1 MQQYTIRIPGARTLD
16 GHLTGRV
23 LGDLMHALAHGS
35 AGSLLLRAE
44 GRSKSRDDRLPEW
57 VERGTSFALVKQLEG
72 EDAGVVLLAPS
83 LRDAIPERFE
93 QADLFGTIDP
103 SQSSLALL
111 ASSLEEASVGNA
123 DSEAFDAD
131 LLGIFKRDL
140 TRLFRRNHVEEL
152 TIQNGVTGAPI
163 RRFDMGTLKTVDSL
177 RERTPRPRRVR
188 VAGRLDEARYSR
200 CAFVLAVD
208 DGSRVRGVLVE
219 SRPEQL
225 KPYFGEMVVVEG
237 VAQFR
242 PSGRLLRIDVDQ
254 LAPASNADLSIFSN
268 EPVPMEAR
276 VNARDVRRSQ
286 KGSTGVAA
294 LFGQWPGTE
303 SDETIDS
310 LVREVS

>member
-44 GRSKSRDDRLPEW
+44 GRSRSREDRLPDW
-57 VERGTSFALVKQLEG
+57 VERGTSFALLSQLEG
-72 EDAGVVLLAPS
+72 EKPGVVLLAPS
-83 LRDAIPERFE
+83 LREAIPERFE
-93 QADLFGTIDP
+93 QAELFGTIDP
-103 SQSSLALL
+103 GQSSLAML
-111 ASSLEEASVGNA
+111 AASLDEASAGNA
-123 DSEAFDAD
+123 DSDAFDAD
-131 LLGIFKRDL
+131 LLGVFKRDL

-152 TIQNGVTGAPI
+152 TIQNGVIGAPV
-163 RRFDMGTLKTVDSL
+163 RRFDLETLRTVDSL
-177 RERTPRPRRVR
+177 RQRTPLPRRVR

-219 SRPEQL
+219 ARPEQL
-225 KPYFGEMVVVEG
+225 KPFFGEMVVVEG

-254 LAPASNADLSIFSN
+254 LAPASKADLSVFSN
-268 EPVPMEAR
+268 EPLPMSAR
-276 VNARDVRRSQ
+276 VDARGLKRLQ

-294 LFGQWPGTE
+294 LFGQWPGAE
-303 SDETIDS
+303 SDETIDN
-310 LVREVS
+310 LVREIS